1 MLQIL
6 RSVRRLCEKVIRG
19 RLQEQPMN
27 CNFAP
32 ISMEQIIST
41 PMCHIF
47 LGSPGH
53 ALRHGA
59 TMYGSYYWIG
69 FWLIHVLV
77 SVFFLLFGVFSIGL
91 LLNCCSLLKTL
102 KLAVWTLS
110 LICLHVFTLFV
121 IDIHQIMLIPLF
133 PTPLGFWL
141 LPNRI
146 LTLRHIPRNVYLY
159 FKSTFAEAIHMW
171 VTLLSEHHVHWP
183 PQASGQS
190 SRHVYKY
197 KFINNFTQLLLDVV
211 RLGWDISTTHQHI

>member
-32 ISMEQIIST
+32 ISMEQIISI

-47 LGSPGH
+47 LESLGH
-53 ALRHGA
+53 A
-59 TMYGSYYWIG
+59 
-69 FWLIHVLV
+69 
-77 SVFFLLFGVFSIGL
+77 

-146 LTLRHIPRNVYLY
+146 LN
-159 FKSTFAEAIHMW
+159 
-171 VTLLSEHHVHWP
+171 
-183 PQASGQS
+183 S
-190 SRHVYKY
+190 SWHCVISLVMY
-197 KFINNFTQLLLDVV
+197 ICISSQLLLKQYICELLYWV
-211 RLGWDISTTHQHI
+211 STMSIGLLRPPGNQADMYINTSS